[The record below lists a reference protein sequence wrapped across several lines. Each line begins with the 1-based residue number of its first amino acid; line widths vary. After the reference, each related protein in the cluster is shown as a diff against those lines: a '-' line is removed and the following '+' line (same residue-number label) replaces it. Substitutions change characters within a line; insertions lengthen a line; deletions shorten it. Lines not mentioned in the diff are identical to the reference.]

1 MIAFPS
7 TKYARRIFPIAPTTD
22 IQNRASILHEG
33 VIFCC
38 PYPFRREHFSM
49 PLNTILAETGMR
61 MNEAAMLERWQVD
74 RRTRQI
80 LLTKTQ

>member
-1 MIAFPS
+1 
-7 TKYARRIFPIAPTTD
+7 
-22 IQNRASILHEG
+22 
-33 VIFCC
+33 
-38 PYPFRREHFSM
+38 M